1 MDMEREDYLDQRF
14 ESELDDNESLDDA
27 TEL

>member
-14 ESELDDNESLDDA
+14 ESELDDNENLDDA